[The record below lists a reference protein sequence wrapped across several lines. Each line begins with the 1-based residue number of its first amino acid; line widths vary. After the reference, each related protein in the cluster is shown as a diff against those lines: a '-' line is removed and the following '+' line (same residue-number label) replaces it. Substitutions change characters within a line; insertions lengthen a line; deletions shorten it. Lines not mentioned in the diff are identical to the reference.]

1 MCQLVTKSR
10 MAGFTLCGAPE
21 GADKL
26 RGTTMPKQPLPLAG
40 IRVIDFTH
48 FLAGPYLN
56 RCLAAF
62 GAEVI
67 KVERPPAGDEARG

>member
-1 MCQLVTKSR
+1 
-10 MAGFTLCGAPE
+10 MAN
-21 GADKL
+21 
-26 RGTTMPKQPLPLAG
+26 QPLPLEG

-48 FLAGPYLN
+48 FLAGPYLT
-56 RCLAAF
+56 RSLAAF